1 MTSGSDA
8 AGPEGD
14 AGGNVDAFVSVSYA
28 TARMPL
34 HPKDFSDAPTDLKDP
49 PVGYTKSYARHPLR
63 ISWTDSRGPQEW
75 SVSQHAV
82 IGSSPSADVVVSDA
96 TVSKLHAD
104 VDPREDGIWVRDL
117 GSRNGTYIEGI
128 LVRDG
133 AVPEGGGVRVG
144 STLLTMQREPEAKVV
159 DLWPEDRFGKLI
171 GRSTAMREL
180 FATLSRV
187 AAADSCVLIQG
198 ETGTGKELVA
208 NAIHEASSRATG
220 PFVVVDCGALP
231 ENLLETELFGH
242 ARGAF
247 TGADSAREG
256 AIEAADG
263 GTVFLD
269 EIGEIPLHV
278 QPKLLRVL
286 EARTIRRIGEAQHR
300 NVDVRFVAATHRNL
314 RAMVNAGSFR
324 EDLYFRLSVLPVNV
338 PPLRERAE
346 DIPVLAQAFLAARG
360 AEWPEGARLG
370 ELTERRWL
378 GNVRELRTF
387 VERAVI
393 FGAEKALAMTG
404 SLPSTQS
411 EGDGAALERPLKEA
425 REVWMDRFERAYVG
439 QLLEHH
445 HRNVA
450 QAAQAAG
457 VHRTYLYRL
466 IVKHGL

>member
-1 MTSGSDA
+1 
-8 AGPEGD
+8 
-14 AGGNVDAFVSVSYA
+14 
-28 TARMPL
+28 MPL
-34 HPKDFSDAPTDLKDP
+34 HPKDFSDAPTDLRDP
-49 PVGYTKSYARHPLR
+49 PAAYTRSYARHPLR
-63 ISWTDSRGPQEW
+63 ISWTDSRG
-75 SVSQHAV
+75 SQACTVNRHAV
-82 IGSSPSADVVVSDA
+82 IGSASSADVVVSDP

-104 VDPREDGIWVRDL
+104 VDPREDGIWIRDL

-144 STLLTMQREPEAKVV
+144 STLLTMQREPDAKDVE
-159 DLWPEDRFGKLI
+159 LWPDDHFGKLL

-187 AAADSCVLIQG
+187 APTDSCVLIQG

-208 NAIHEASSRATG
+208 GALHEASKRATG

-269 EIGEIPLHV
+269 EIGEVPLAV

-286 EARTIRRIGEAQHR
+286 EARTVRRVGETQHR
-300 NVDVRFVAATHRNL
+300 KVDVRFVAATHRNL
-314 RAMVNAGSFR
+314 RAMVNAGAFR
-324 EDLYFRLSVLPVNV
+324 EDLYFRLSVLPVVV
-338 PPLRERAE
+338 PPLRERTE
-346 DIPVLAQAFLAARG
+346 DIPLLVQAFVAAQG
-360 AEWPEGARLG
+360 AEWPDDAKLG
-370 ELTERRWL
+370 ELMERAWL

-387 VERAVI
+387 VERALI
-393 FGAEKALAMTG
+393 FGPQKALTMTG
-404 SLPSTQS
+404 SLPASPRDEGSS
-411 EGDGAALERPLKEA
+411 ELDRPLKEA
-425 REVWMDRFERAYVG
+425 REAWMDRFERLYVG
-439 QLLEHH
+439 QLLERHQ
-445 HRNVA
+445 RNVA

>member
-1 MTSGSDA
+1 
-8 AGPEGD
+8 
-14 AGGNVDAFVSVSYA
+14 
-28 TARMPL
+28 MPL
-34 HPKDFSDAPTDLKDP
+34 HPKDFSDALTDLKDP
-49 PVGYTKSYARHPLR
+49 PAAYTRSYARHPLR
-63 ISWTDSRGPQEW
+63 ISWSDSRGPQVCT
-75 SVSQHAV
+75 VSHHAV
-82 IGSSPSADVVVSDA
+82 IGSAPNADVVVSDA

-104 VDPREDGIWVRDL
+104 VDAREDGIWIRDL

-144 STLLTMQREPEAKVV
+144 STLLTMQREPDATDVE
-159 DLWPEDRFGKLI
+159 LWPQDHFGQLT

-180 FATLSRV
+180 FATLARIAPTDAS
-187 AAADSCVLIQG
+187 VLIQG

-208 NAIHEASSRATG
+208 GAIHAASRRATG
-220 PFVVVDCGALP
+220 PFVVVDCAALP

-247 TGADSAREG
+247 TGADTAREG

-269 EIGEIPLHV
+269 EIGEVPLAV

-286 EARTIRRIGEAQHR
+286 EARTVRRVGETQHR
-300 NVDVRFVAATHRNL
+300 KVDVRFVAATHRNL
-314 RAMVNAGSFR
+314 PAMVNAGAFR
-324 EDLYFRLSVLPVNV
+324 EDLYFRLAVLPVVV
-338 PPLRERAE
+338 PPLRERTE
-346 DIPVLAQAFLAARG
+346 DIPLLVQAFLTAQG
-360 AEWPEGARLG
+360 TEWPEGANLG

-387 VERAVI
+387 VERAII
-393 FGAEKALAMTG
+393 FGPRKALSMTG
-404 SLPSTQS
+404 GQATAQPAGTDA
-411 EGDGAALERPLKEA
+411 EALERPLKEA
-425 REVWMDRFERAYVG
+425 REAWMDRFERAYVS
-439 QLLEHH
+439 QLLERH

-466 IVKHGL
+466 ILKHGL